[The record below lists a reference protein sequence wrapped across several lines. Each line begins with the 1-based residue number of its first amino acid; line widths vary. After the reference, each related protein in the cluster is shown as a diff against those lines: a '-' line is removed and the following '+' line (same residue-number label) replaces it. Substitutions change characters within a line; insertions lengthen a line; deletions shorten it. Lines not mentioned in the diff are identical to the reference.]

1 MQYDKTVVSL
11 FSYECVFSDCNST
24 QNVPK
29 IIYTIHIYNTIYIMY
44 NIYIGLTVTQIW
56 QQNALFSKFYFNSLN
71 LPKKLLK
78 VNEAQGPCSKI
89 ALILGNF
96 S

>member
-1 MQYDKTVVSL
+1 MKKKIEIAVLTRKFQKKEDFFNMQYDSTVVSL

-29 IIYTIHIYNTIYIMY
+29 IIYAIHIYNTIYIMY

-56 QQNALFSKFYFNSLN
+56 QQNALFSKF
-71 LPKKLLK
+71 
-78 VNEAQGPCSKI
+78 
-89 ALILGNF
+89 
-96 S
+96 

>member
-1 MQYDKTVVSL
+1 MKKKIEIAVLTRKFQKKEDFFNMQYDSTVVSL

-44 NIYIGLTVTQIW
+44 NIYTGLTVTQIW
-56 QQNALFSKFYFNSLN
+56 QQNALFSKF
-71 LPKKLLK
+71 
-78 VNEAQGPCSKI
+78 
-89 ALILGNF
+89 
-96 S
+96 